1 MSESNSGKRKS
12 KAPSYFVDGVVRPA
26 EAEHQIN
33 QVLAETFKTPAGRAA
48 LNYLKEI
55 TLYTVHPA
63 GTDANVLAHTE
74 GGRYLVGLIRKRIND
89 AEKGLPNVL

>member
-12 KAPSYFVDGVVRPA
+12 KAPSYFVDGVVRAA

-55 TLYTVHPA
+55 T
-63 GTDANVLAHTE
+63 
-74 GGRYLVGLIRKRIND
+74 
-89 AEKGLPNVL
+89 